1 MTTKPLVLV
10 VEDDRVLND
19 SIREFLAPLADSQGV
34 LTGDEGEY
42 LAAEGIFDAIILD
55 IMLPEMDGFTILH
68 KIREKGITTPVL
80 ILTAKDGLSDKMRG
94 FTLGTDDYLTKP
106 FHREELMAR
115 IKVLLKR
122 AGKIADDHMLTDGS
136 LKIQLDNRSVTVNE
150 TAVPLSGKEFDL
162 LVCLLQN
169 QGTILTKEQIFDR
182 LWGFDSDT
190 GLAVVEVYMS
200 NLRKKLRGT
209 PTAAAIRTIRNVG
222 YIFEQG
228 DNDEA
233 K

>member
-1 MTTKPLVLV
+1 
-10 VEDDRVLND
+10 
-19 SIREFLAPLADSQGV
+19 
-34 LTGDEGEY
+34 
-42 LAAEGIFDAIILD
+42 
-55 IMLPEMDGFTILH
+55 
-68 KIREKGITTPVL
+68 
-80 ILTAKDGLSDKMRG
+80 
-94 FTLGTDDYLTKP
+94 
-106 FHREELMAR
+106 
-115 IKVLLKR
+115 
-122 AGKIADDHMLTDGS
+122 MLTDGS